1 MRFRFLL
8 RFFAVLLIL
17 FVVQKVVFMLY
28 NMGMADGA
36 PFLSCLAALWH
47 GLRLDVATAC
57 YLVIIPTVVLIVSF
71 FFQRFPLRRVLVPYY
86 VLIATVFMLAFA
98 VDLVLYSYWGS
109 KPDAN
114 DLIYAAKP
122 REALAGLPIWFTI
135 IGFAILALLVW
146 GCVMLMR
153 WRSPPSLCRMMS
165 RA

>member
-8 RFFAVLLIL
+8 RLFAVLLIL

-71 FFQRFPLRRVLVPYY
+71 FFQRFPLRRVLGHLVFYNKWQVTVKPAMTMLTIDMS
-86 VLIATVFMLAFA
+86 LIRILRDGPEVSLNGSPTVSPTT
-98 VDLVLYSYWGS
+98 V
-109 KPDAN
+109 
-114 DLIYAAKP
+114 
-122 REALAGLPIWFTI
+122 ALWQSEPLP
-135 IGFAILALLVW
+135 
-146 GCVMLMR
+146 
-153 WRSPPSLCRMMS
+153 PK
-165 RA
+165 